1 MSDYSNNLKE
11 LRRYITK
18 DFNSADSSSEMFN
31 YINQDGTVKYDS
43 NLDGTNIT
51 EANIMKSYILNTNKY
66 KKPSTTNPYYKCFT
80 EDNPPYAIYFAEDY
94 IQGQTAGSGSIPNAT
109 GVARNA
115 TVFGVPTLN
124 KNNRTLTGGTTSG
137 INFPDLPNLQQS
149 SSSFTIASITKY
161 NSDSNQN
168 LVLQSGPTWYHGH
181 NNGTVK
187 ACSYSTT
194 GTNYIKVASP
204 STSNKDWVIL
214 TGTNDTSHNTVYSAT
229 SSTTSTNVGALGA
242 LGGDKW
248 NGLSIN
254 KVGNNLNINN
264 SEWGFSCLMIWNKIL
279 SDDDIQIVNTFL
291 YNYINAN
298 ENRELL
304 KSPTRLC
311 VETNKDFFNMK
322 TSNNELILTD
332 KMYKY
337 YFLLEVLTGIYENI
351 YKFQKSKN
359 IYNPAPMNINDLL
372 EQGFTISTDILA
384 KYDEATSVQ
393 SFKRRQEDVSTPLF
407 ITTNNLSNIN
417 NIEDNFI
424 NNITPNNDA
433 NNKGYLILFR
443 LIETDFIKHIN
454 FIKKFDVYQSI
465 NFYKFYKNCLNIFRY
480 NLIINKEIYNNSNP
494 PYSSINLNNDA
505 TYTNFISKIE
515 SELSNTFPA
524 ELPDQSM
531 EIYDTMDEIQS
542 TNSSLRT
549 VKSKISLKINE
560 YKHFK
565 ENVLNDSIYL
575 EIFSIVIL
583 VISGLLTILVIISN
597 DKQVYLLYNMVF
609 LMIVGMLFFIIY
621 YYFYIYKNIQE
632 YFDTA
637 NSNNDIID
645 YFNTK
650 FANIMFDLNNTNVK
664 VVNNIINE
672 KSKNELDKYNRIYN
686 KYNIYQNKVNNDLLL
701 ESLENKK
708 RAINIFIILSF
719 ATFLIL
725 FNIAIIYNNIIIAG
739 ILIFFKIFLMMLYYY
754 YDRSKF
760 VNTSRNKYY
769 WKQPENKF

>member
-1 MSDYSNNLKE
+1 
-11 LRRYITK
+11 
-18 DFNSADSSSEMFN
+18 
-31 YINQDGTVKYDS
+31 
-43 NLDGTNIT
+43 
-51 EANIMKSYILNTNKY
+51 
-66 KKPSTTNPYYKCFT
+66 
-80 EDNPPYAIYFAEDY
+80 
-94 IQGQTAGSGSIPNAT
+94 
-109 GVARNA
+109 
-115 TVFGVPTLN
+115 
-124 KNNRTLTGGTTSG
+124 
-137 INFPDLPNLQQS
+137 
-149 SSSFTIASITKY
+149 
-161 NSDSNQN
+161 
-168 LVLQSGPTWYHGH
+168 
-181 NNGTVK
+181 
-187 ACSYSTT
+187 
-194 GTNYIKVASP
+194 
-204 STSNKDWVIL
+204 
-214 TGTNDTSHNTVYSAT
+214 
-229 SSTTSTNVGALGA
+229 
-242 LGGDKW
+242 
-248 NGLSIN
+248 
-254 KVGNNLNINN
+254 
-264 SEWGFSCLMIWNKIL
+264 
-279 SDDDIQIVNTFL
+279 
-291 YNYINAN
+291 
-298 ENRELL
+298 
-304 KSPTRLC
+304 
-311 VETNKDFFNMK
+311 
-322 TSNNELILTD
+322 
-332 KMYKY
+332 
-337 YFLLEVLTGIYENI
+337 
-351 YKFQKSKN
+351 
-359 IYNPAPMNINDLL
+359 
-372 EQGFTISTDILA
+372 
-384 KYDEATSVQ
+384 
-393 SFKRRQEDVSTPLF
+393 
-407 ITTNNLSNIN
+407 
-417 NIEDNFI
+417 
-424 NNITPNNDA
+424 
-433 NNKGYLILFR
+433 
-443 LIETDFIKHIN
+443 
-454 FIKKFDVYQSI
+454 
-465 NFYKFYKNCLNIFRY
+465 
-480 NLIINKEIYNNSNP
+480 LIINKEIYNNSNP
-494 PYSSINLNNDA
+494 PYSSIVSYDDA

-515 SELSNTFPA
+515 NELSNTFPA

-531 EIYDTMDEIQS
+531 EIYDTMDKIQS

-637 NSNNDIID
+637 SRNDYIID

-650 FANIMFDLNNTNVK
+650 FANIMLDLNNTNVK

-760 VNTSRNKYY
+760 VNTSSNKYY

>member
-1 MSDYSNNLKE
+1 
-11 LRRYITK
+11 
-18 DFNSADSSSEMFN
+18 
-31 YINQDGTVKYDS
+31 
-43 NLDGTNIT
+43 
-51 EANIMKSYILNTNKY
+51 
-66 KKPSTTNPYYKCFT
+66 
-80 EDNPPYAIYFAEDY
+80 
-94 IQGQTAGSGSIPNAT
+94 
-109 GVARNA
+109 
-115 TVFGVPTLN
+115 
-124 KNNRTLTGGTTSG
+124 
-137 INFPDLPNLQQS
+137 
-149 SSSFTIASITKY
+149 
-161 NSDSNQN
+161 
-168 LVLQSGPTWYHGH
+168 
-181 NNGTVK
+181 
-187 ACSYSTT
+187 
-194 GTNYIKVASP
+194 
-204 STSNKDWVIL
+204 
-214 TGTNDTSHNTVYSAT
+214 
-229 SSTTSTNVGALGA
+229 
-242 LGGDKW
+242 
-248 NGLSIN
+248 
-254 KVGNNLNINN
+254 
-264 SEWGFSCLMIWNKIL
+264 MIWDKIL
-279 SDDDIQIVNTFL
+279 SDDDIKIVNTFL

-298 ENRELL
+298 EYRELL

-311 VETNKDFFNMK
+311 VETNKDFFK
-322 TSNNELILTD
+322 EKIRNNELILTD

-351 YKFQKSKN
+351 YNQV
-359 IYNPAPMNINDLL
+359 PMNINDLL
-372 EQGFTISTDILA
+372 EQGFRISTDILA
-384 KYDEATSVQ
+384 KYDETTKVQ
-393 SFKRRQEDVSTPLF
+393 SFKLRQENVGTPLS
-407 ITTNNLSNIN
+407 ITTNNLFNIN
-417 NIEDNFI
+417 KIEDNFI
-424 NNITPNNDA
+424 NNITSNNDA
-433 NNKGYLILFR
+433 NPKGYLILFQ

-454 FIKKFDVYQSI
+454 FINKFDVYQSI

-480 NLIINKEIYNNSNP
+480 NLLINEEIYNNSNP
-494 PYSSINLNNDA
+494 PYSSIVSNNDA
-505 TYTNFISKIE
+505 TYTSFISKIE
-515 SELSNTFPA
+515 NELSNTFPA

-609 LMIVGMLFFIIY
+609 LMIVCMLFFIIY

-637 NSNNDIID
+637 SKNDDIID

-650 FANIMFDLNNTNVK
+650 FANIMLDLNNTNVK

-760 VNTSRNKYY
+760 VNTSSNKYY

>member
-1 MSDYSNNLKE
+1 M
-11 LRRYITK
+11 
-18 DFNSADSSSEMFN
+18 
-31 YINQDGTVKYDS
+31 
-43 NLDGTNIT
+43 
-51 EANIMKSYILNTNKY
+51 
-66 KKPSTTNPYYKCFT
+66 
-80 EDNPPYAIYFAEDY
+80 
-94 IQGQTAGSGSIPNAT
+94 
-109 GVARNA
+109 
-115 TVFGVPTLN
+115 
-124 KNNRTLTGGTTSG
+124 
-137 INFPDLPNLQQS
+137 
-149 SSSFTIASITKY
+149 
-161 NSDSNQN
+161 
-168 LVLQSGPTWYHGH
+168 QSGPNWYHGH
-181 NNGTVK
+181 NNSTVK
-187 ACSYSTT
+187 ACRYSTT
-194 GTNYIKVASP
+194 ASTTATDYIKVASP
-204 STSNKDWVIL
+204 SSLNKKEWVIL
-214 TGTNDTSHNTVYSAT
+214 TGTNNTLSSTVYSAT
-229 SSTTSTNVGALGA
+229 GSTTSTNVGTSGA
-242 LGGDKW
+242 VGGDKW
-248 NGLSIN
+248 NSLSIN
-254 KVGNNLNINN
+254 KTGNDRNN
-264 SEWGFSCLMIWNKIL
+264 SDWGFSCLMIWNKIL
-279 SDDDIQIVNTFL
+279 SDDDIKIVNTFL

-311 VETNKDFFNMK
+311 VETNKDFFNK
-322 TSNNELILTD
+322 KIRTNELILTD

-359 IYNPAPMNINDLL
+359 IYNPVPMNINDLL

-384 KYDEATSVQ
+384 KYNETTKLQ
-393 SFKRRQEDVSTPLF
+393 SFTRRQEDVSTPLF

-417 NIEDNFI
+417 KIQDNFI

-433 NNKGYLILFR
+433 NNKGYLILFK

-494 PYSSINLNNDA
+494 PYSSIVLYNDA
-505 TYTNFISKIE
+505 IYTNFISKIE
-515 SELSNTFPA
+515 NELSNTFPA

-609 LMIVGMLFFIIY
+609 LMIVSMLFFIIY

-637 NSNNDIID
+637 SKNDDIID

-650 FANIMFDLNNTNVK
+650 FANIMLDLNNTNVK

-739 ILIFFKIFLMMLYYY
+739 ILIFFKIFLMTLYYY

-760 VNTSRNKYY
+760 VNTSSNKYY